1 MNLIIDIGNTRTK
14 LATFC
19 NNKITDIYTAES
31 NAIEDINNY
40 IESKN
45 YINCIISSVKKS
57 NIDSF
62 SIKDINTIVFNHK
75 TPIPVKNCY
84 KTPETLGLDR
94 LAAVIGATELY
105 PGKDIMVIDSGTA
118 ITYDFIDRNRNYL
131 GGNISP
137 GIQIRYK
144 ALNCFT
150 DNLPL
155 LSKQDSDIG
164 VGKTTE
170 SAIVNGVQNGIVFE
184 IEGYI
189 NHFNGKN
196 EDLTTIITGGDALFF
211 DKIIKNNIFV
221 NQNLVLIGLNRILNH
236 NVEN

>member
-14 LATFC
+14 LATFS
-19 NNKITDIYTAES
+19 NNKITDIYIAES
-31 NAIEDINNY
+31 SAIEDINNY
-40 IESKN
+40 IEGQTYN
-45 YINCIISSVKKS
+45 NCIISSVKKN

-62 SIKDINTIVFNHK
+62 RIKGINTVVFNHK
-75 TPIPVKNCY
+75 TPVPVKNCY

-144 ALNCFT
+144 ALNSFT

>member
-14 LATFC
+14 LAVFS
-19 NNKITDIYTAES
+19 NNEITDIYITES
-31 NAIEDINNY
+31 NATDDINKY
-40 IESKN
+40 ISGKN
-45 YINCIISSVKKS
+45 FSNCIISSVKKS
-57 NIDSF
+57 NISCFDL
-62 SIKDINTIVFNHK
+62 KKINTLVFNHK
-75 TPIPVKNCY
+75 TPIPIKNCY

-94 LAAVIGATELY
+94 LAAVIGAADLY
-105 PGKDIMVIDSGTA
+105 PEKDIMVIDSGTA
-118 ITYDFIDRNRNYL
+118 ITYDFIDRNKNYL

-144 ALNCFT
+144 ALNSFT
-150 DNLPL
+150 DNLPQ

-196 EDLTTIITGGDALFF
+196 EDLITIITGGDALFF